1 MAMTKKSVI
10 AQVTIILVLTFLTPS
25 MGNAQITGSYSNN
38 TDINPV
44 AFTITI
50 YSPDTQTYKNTL
62 PLDFTVYWTR
72 YPTFDFPIPP
82 APRVN
87 VAYSYAIDGNSE
99 VFVISNQSS
108 NDVIG
113 YSNFTVNPTFSYFLN
128 IANLTN
134 GYHKIVI
141 TTSLYFDGDLVYG
154 ASSSPVQ
161 FLVGTPKPTPTP
173 TLTPNPVPT
182 STLTP
187 TPSVPEFSWLAI
199 IPLMI
204 SMLSV
209 AIAFRRQRKTS

>member
-1 MAMTKKSVI
+1 
-10 AQVTIILVLTFLTPS
+10 
-25 MGNAQITGSYSNN
+25 MGNAQIVSSYSNN

-62 PLDFTVYWTR
+62 PLNFTVYWTR
-72 YPTFDFPIPP
+72 YPSFDFPIPP
-82 APRVN
+82 APKVN
-87 VAYSYAIDGNSE
+87 VAYSYAIDGNSA
-99 VFVISNQSS
+99 VFVVSNQSS
-108 NDVIG
+108 NDIVG

-141 TTSLYFDGDLVYG
+141 TTGLYFDDDLVYG
-154 ASSSPVQ
+154 ASSSHVQ

-173 TLTPNPVPT
+173 TLTPTPVPT

-187 TPSVPEFSWLAI
+187 TPTVPEFSWLI
-199 IPLMI
+199 ILPLFI
-204 SMLSV
+204 SILFITISFRKRKLSDGYD
-209 AIAFRRQRKTS
+209 